1 MVRCYESRSE
11 MRDTMIRPVLCASA
25 AVFRDGKLL
34 LARRT
39 KPPFLWSLP
48 GGAVEWGETLS
59 QAALRELREET
70 GVEAEIAGYAGHS
83 EVMLKNEKG
92 NVFDHF
98 VIVAF
103 AARWRAGEAKTGL
116 EASAVE
122 WVDPARLGEY
132 EITEGLIPV
141 VEAARKIIG
150 KG

>member
-1 MVRCYESRSE
+1 MDVLGTLPE
-11 MRDTMIRPVLCASA
+11 MRDSMIRPVLCASA

-34 LARRT
+34 IARRT

-48 GGAVEWGETLS
+48 GGAVEWGETLAA
-59 QAALRELREET
+59 AALRELHEET
-70 GVEAEIAGYAGHS
+70 GVEAEIAGYAGYS

-103 AARWRAGEAKTGL
+103 AARWRAGEAKTGP

-122 WVDPARLGEY
+122 WVDPARLRDY
-132 EITEGLIPV
+132 EITEGLVPI
-141 VEAARKIIG
+141 VEAAERLVG
-150 KG
+150 KR

>member
-1 MVRCYESRSE
+1 MDVPRTLPL

-34 LARRT
+34 IARRT

-48 GGAVEWGETLS
+48 GGAVEWGETLAA
-59 QAALRELREET
+59 AALRELREET
-70 GVEAEIAGYAGHS
+70 GVEAEIASYAGYS

-103 AARWRAGEAKTGL
+103 AARWRAGEAKTGP

-122 WVDPARLGEY
+122 WVEPARLRDY
-132 EITEGLIPV
+132 EITEGLVPI
-141 VEAARKIIG
+141 VETARKLIG
-150 KG
+150 ER

>member
-1 MVRCYESRSE
+1 MVRCYEDLYP

-39 KPPFLWSLP
+39 KPPFLWSVP
-48 GGAVEWGETLS
+48 GGAVEWGETLAA
-59 QAALRELREET
+59 AALRELREET
-70 GVEAEIAGYAGHS
+70 GVEAEIVGYAGYS

-103 AARWRAGEAKTGL
+103 AARWRAGEAKTGP

-122 WVDPARLGEY
+122 WIDPARLGDY
-132 EITEGLIPV
+132 EVTEGLAGI
-141 VEAARKIIG
+141 VETARKLIN
-150 KG
+150 KS